1 MIILI
6 CAIFD
11 RTQSLIVQELVDTEA
26 GYIRSLQY
34 VVDNYI
40 PEMSRVS
47 LPEPL
52 RGKKNVVFA
61 NLEKIYEFH
70 SECFLRLLQQCM
82 NNPFQLGACFLQH
95 VRSLPSLHTFTL
107 CVWYTCVNQ
116 CGVEGD
122 TSRTSPLQGH
132 LTVLKVTVC
141 RTAGHYG
148 EEYDD

>member
-95 VRSLPSLHTFTL
+95 VRSLPSLHTLTL
-107 CVWYTCVNQ
+107 CVVY
-116 CGVEGD
+116 
-122 TSRTSPLQGH
+122 
-132 LTVLKVTVC
+132 VC
-141 RTAGHYG
+141 QSMWS
-148 EEYDD
+148 